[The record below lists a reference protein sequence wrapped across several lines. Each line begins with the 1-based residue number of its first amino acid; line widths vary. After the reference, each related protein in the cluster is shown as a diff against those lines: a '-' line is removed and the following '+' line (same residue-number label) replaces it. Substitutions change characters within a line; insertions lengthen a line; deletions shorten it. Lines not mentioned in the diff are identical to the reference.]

1 MVGWYGSQIAARVR
15 PSSHLLVDQC
25 DSITACTFNK
35 KKNLGPQLEA
45 SDPHLAHEPPVC
57 ELFPFPDLNVFSD
70 I

>member
-35 KKNLGPQLEA
+35 KKIWALNWRPLIHIWPTN
-45 SDPHLAHEPPVC
+45 HLFVNFFF
-57 ELFPFPDLNVFSD
+57 LQ